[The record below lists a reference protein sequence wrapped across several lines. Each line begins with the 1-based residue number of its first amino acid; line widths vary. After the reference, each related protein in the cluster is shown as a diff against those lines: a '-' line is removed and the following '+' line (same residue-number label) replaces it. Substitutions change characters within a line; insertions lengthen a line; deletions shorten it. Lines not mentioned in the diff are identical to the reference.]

1 MMRNFRKILF
11 LATLTAAVPMYAQVP
26 VFELKD
32 IENQW
37 VTYDDVKGETLTVID
52 FWATW
57 CQPCLR
63 SIPKLNTLFEE
74 FESRGVNFIGISVD
88 GPRNQ
93 AKLKPF
99 TSSLGV
105 EYTVLRDV
113 NSEVMTDMNVTSVPT
128 LLIYDSDDNLL
139 FLHEGFRP
147 GDEEILREE
156 LEKHL

>member
-1 MMRNFRKILF
+1 MRNFRKILCLIAF
-11 LATLTAAVPMYAQVP
+11 AIPVTLFAQVP

-32 IENQW
+32 IDNQW
-37 VTYDDVKGETLTVID
+37 ATYDDVKGETLTVID

-63 SIPKLNTLFEE
+63 SIPKLNSLYEE

-99 TSSLGV
+99 TSSMGV
-105 EYTVLRDV
+105 SYTVLRDV

-128 LLIYDSDDNLL
+128 LLIYDSEDNLL

-147 GDEEILREE
+147 GDEEILKEE